1 MRSKARESKGSV
13 KEKIGEITGDPGLR
27 DEGQSDRTEGKV
39 QQKVGQV
46 QSKVGNALKKAGK
59 AISN

>member
-1 MRSKARESKGSV
+1 MNSNEIKGKGKQIKGRM

-27 DEGQSDRTEGKV
+27 DEGQADGTEGKV

-46 QSKVGNALKKAGK
+46 HRRWVTP
-59 AISN
+59 